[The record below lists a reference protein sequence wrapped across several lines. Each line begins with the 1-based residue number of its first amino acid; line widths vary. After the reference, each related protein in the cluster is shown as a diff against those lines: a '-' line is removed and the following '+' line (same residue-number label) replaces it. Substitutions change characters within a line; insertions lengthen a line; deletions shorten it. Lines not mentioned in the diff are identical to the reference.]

1 MSRIPWM
8 TCSTGYLQNC
18 NEMTARVA
26 RRPCDT
32 RHASPRPLHL
42 HGETNAEPARMRK
55 VQVFSGSNQHAR
67 ALEHFD
73 KEPPLA
79 VPRALR
85 EKRRQINA
93 HAQDGHNQACTG
105 CFGVRAFTAAVAAAG
120 THTKTPADGSK
131 NCKAHS
137 CSACLTADQATR
149 RAAAEAARNS
159 RVKST
164 SDSTSARASW
174 VAWQGT
180 VKTLT
185 RETEATTSA
194 LRL

>member
-1 MSRIPWM
+1 MAKQMRNHPGCAMCKSFPGVISTRARSNTLTKSRRSPSHVRSERKGDK
-8 TCSTGYLQNC
+8 STH
-18 NEMTARVA
+18 MHRMVTIRHARVA
-26 RRPCDT
+26 LGRARSRQQWRR
-32 RHASPRPLHL
+32 R
-42 HGETNAEPARMRK
+42 
-55 VQVFSGSNQHAR
+55 
-67 ALEHFD
+67 
-73 KEPPLA
+73 
-79 VPRALR
+79 
-85 EKRRQINA
+85 
-93 HAQDGHNQACTG
+93 
-105 CFGVRAFTAAVAAAG
+105 G

-185 RETEATTSA
+185 RETEAITSA
-194 LRL
+194 LRLYLEQQRETTARSV